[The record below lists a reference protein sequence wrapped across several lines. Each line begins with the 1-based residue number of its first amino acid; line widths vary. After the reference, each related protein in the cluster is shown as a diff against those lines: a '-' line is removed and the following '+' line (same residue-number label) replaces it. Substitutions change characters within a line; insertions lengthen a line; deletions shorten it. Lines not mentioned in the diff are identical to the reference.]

1 MSDSISKGEQRTPP
15 LQENISS
22 GKLPKEKKICSRNY
36 YSLSETM
43 KLRQEYN
50 KPVEENKELEATKEV
65 PMNFLSSS
73 LLAKQKA
80 KLVKPKYTLFAN
92 SKQPN

>member
-1 MSDSISKGEQRTPP
+1 
-15 LQENISS
+15 
-22 GKLPKEKKICSRNY
+22 
-36 YSLSETM
+36 M

>member
-1 MSDSISKGEQRTPP
+1 
-15 LQENISS
+15 
-22 GKLPKEKKICSRNY
+22 
-36 YSLSETM
+36 M

-92 SKQPN
+92 SKQPKITVTHKYQEKPALLSAFKRKQVLLHILTGNSKGRC